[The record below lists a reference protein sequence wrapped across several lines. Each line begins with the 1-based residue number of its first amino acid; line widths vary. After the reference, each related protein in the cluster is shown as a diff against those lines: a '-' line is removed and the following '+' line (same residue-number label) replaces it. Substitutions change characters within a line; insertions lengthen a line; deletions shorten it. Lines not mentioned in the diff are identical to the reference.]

1 MCVTVSKDLQVPP
14 GAFRFNRNVQDCRLN
29 AQAAFLRF
37 SVGQRAC
44 VRAYVRACVRVHTP
58 PGRSTNISPKSRPY
72 NRPLCTSPSCLVGVS
87 DFIASL
93 PDAECGRHVYG
104 LADDSGRDDSPS
116 GDPWSSGLHSQST
129 RTCLLLWSPQLIQ
142 RVLPRFLVK
151 LASITGGESLPFV

>member
-1 MCVTVSKDLQVPP
+1 MCDGLQRLAGPTWRFSLQQKRPRLQVERTGSLPP
-14 GAFRFNRNVQDCRLN
+14 LLCR
-29 AQAAFLRF
+29 
-37 SVGQRAC
+37 SAC